1 MLLSDQICYLLLA
14 DVVTQTL
21 KQHFVHHIS
30 EPLLTIFRI
39 GAGSGLRN
47 EDDEEDI
54 LALLGGES
62 IEEGADGAAYVLLVV
77 AGDCGDVKCLTP
89 LTKVSANVSPTKESA
104 EAFVPKRGLATN
116 VVLP

>member
-1 MLLSDQICYLLLA
+1 M
-14 DVVTQTL
+14 
-21 KQHFVHHIS
+21 
-30 EPLLTIFRI
+30 

-62 IEEGADGAAYVLLVV
+62 IEEGADGAAYSYVLLVV
-77 AGDCGDVKCLTP
+77 AGDCGDVKRLTP

-104 EAFVPKRGLATN
+104 ETFVPKRGLGIN
-116 VVLP
+116 VVLPRQCASPYGVL